1 MHPNKPNIMTMTT
14 TTSPLKLML
23 GNLLIKFFPQKAD
36 QLKQSGMTLVIQ
48 DKMSKME
55 RLMRA
60 AILAEVEEKEDYS
73 ELSELHKNYWL
84 NRGDDYFDLTDDNFK
99 SVFMPDCSFIFDQL
113 REKLGDEHEY
123 TRLVEIGTGNGDVL
137 MYLSEKFPEM
147 KEFYGIDLS
156 AKQTAVNNKRLT
168 RLPVKFVAADGFEW
182 VEQNGTPNTI
192 YVTSRGVLEYFT
204 QERLLAFFQM
214 IMRQEPSMFVAIEP
228 NDLDIDY
235 AKDFDSRPYGN
246 ERSFS
251 HNYKRV
257 FERAGFDI
265 QHLSWK
271 VYEDN
276 DHKLVFIIAAT

>member
-1 MHPNKPNIMTMTT
+1 MTMTT
-14 TTSPLKLML
+14 TSSPLKLML
-23 GNLLIKFFPQKAD
+23 GNLLIKCFPEKAD

-48 DKMSKME
+48 DRLSKME

-60 AILAEVEEKEDYS
+60 AILAKVEEKEDYS

-84 NRGDDYFDLTDDNFK
+84 NRGDDYFQLTDDNFE
-99 SVFMPDCSFIFDQL
+99 SVFMPDCSFVFDQL
-113 REKLGDEHEY
+113 RENIGDEHAY

-147 KEFYGIDLS
+147 QEFYGIDLS
-156 AKQTAVNNKRLT
+156 PKQTAANSKRLT
-168 RLPVKFVAADGFEW
+168 RLPVKFVAADGFDW
-182 VEQNGTPNTI
+182 VEENGAPNTI

-214 IMRQEPSMFVAIEP
+214 IMRQGPAIFVAIEP
-228 NDLDIDY
+228 NDLAIDY

-251 HNYKRV
+251 HNYKKV
-257 FERAGFDI
+257 FERAGFDL